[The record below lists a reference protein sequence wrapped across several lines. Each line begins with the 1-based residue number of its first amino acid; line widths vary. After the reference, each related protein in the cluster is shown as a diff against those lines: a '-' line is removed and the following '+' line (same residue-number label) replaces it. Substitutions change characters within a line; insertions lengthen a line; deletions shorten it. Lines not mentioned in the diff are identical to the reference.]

1 MICLL
6 KLCERSILRW
16 EAAGHS
22 RVTVKCNNEIAV
34 SLPEMSYECAV
45 FIYRMQFSKCR
56 HRHRRV
62 LLVNWPVARRW
73 AGRRLQ

>member
-1 MICLL
+1 M
-6 KLCERSILRW
+6 
-16 EAAGHS
+16 
-22 RVTVKCNNEIAV
+22 